1 MVSAP
6 SLLQRWRP
14 SLSPADPNVHTV
26 TAWKTSSPRHISMVS
41 CCKPQRAKS
50 VLDCMKVGCP
60 KTEGTEVC
68 GGNQTTSSTS
78 LQVGCLRSLHGQ
90 RVIREESLGSQREHL
105 PGSRGKLP
113 SGGWL
118 AYVLGEGKLG
128 ARICVSRN
136 AVILHSV
143 SKRLGP
149 AKSEAGK
156 KAVAGTRH
164 IFSTKMAHLSLPTVS
179 QPRTRPV

>member
-1 MVSAP
+1 M
-6 SLLQRWRP
+6 
-14 SLSPADPNVHTV
+14 HTV
-26 TAWKTSSPRHISMVS
+26 TAWKTSSSRHVSVAS
-41 CCKPQRAKS
+41 CCKPQCAKS
-50 VLDCMKVGCP
+50 VLACMRAGSP
-60 KTEGTEVC
+60 KTGGTEVW
-68 GGNQTTSSTS
+68 GRNQTTSSTS

-90 RVIREESLGSQREHL
+90 RAIREESLGSQREHL

-118 AYVLGEGKLG
+118 AYVLGEGKLR
-128 ARICVSRN
+128 ARICVSKN

-164 IFSTKMAHLSLPTVS
+164 IFSTKMAHLSPLSVF